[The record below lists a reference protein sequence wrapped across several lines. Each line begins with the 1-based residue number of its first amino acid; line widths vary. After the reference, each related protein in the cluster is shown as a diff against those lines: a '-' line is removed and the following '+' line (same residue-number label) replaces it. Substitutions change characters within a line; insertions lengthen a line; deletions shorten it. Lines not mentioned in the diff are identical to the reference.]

1 MKATLHFVSGDVKID
16 LESGVDLSTRL
27 EFEGQQPSAFG
38 LPRAW
43 SETFR
48 AGGFV
53 GDTRLG
59 GGVNCETVTLNPHGN
74 GTHTEC
80 VGHIV
85 DERVY
90 VSDILQDVFSKA
102 LVISVHP
109 EPIGTTNEN
118 YEAQHADDD
127 IVVTAKSLATAINQ
141 ADLSG
146 WALIIRTLPNPESK
160 RHAHFSGHQPT
171 YFTREAMALIYQA
184 GVKHLLV
191 DFPSVDREDDGGL
204 LPNHHV
210 FWDVPAGTHAFLN
223 VPSSNTI
230 TEMIYVPDSVVDGV
244 GVLTIQ
250 IPDFAMDAAP
260 SRPLYFKTT
269 L

>member
-1 MKATLHFVSGDVKID
+1 MKATLHFVSGDVEND
-16 LESGVDLSTRL
+16 LTAGVDLSTRL
-27 EFEGQQPSAFG
+27 EFSGQQPSAFE

-43 SETFR
+43 AEPFR
-48 AGGFV
+48 AGTFV
-53 GDTRLG
+53 GDTREG
-59 GGVNCETVTLNPHGN
+59 GSVNCATVTLNPHGN

-85 DERVY
+85 DDRIH

-109 EPIGTTNEN
+109 EPIGTSNEN
-118 YEAQHADDD
+118 YDAQHSDDD
-127 IVVTAKSLATAINQ
+127 IVVSSKSLSKAIK
-141 ADLSG
+141 DLDLVG

-160 RHAHFSGHQPT
+160 RHAHFSGNQPV
-171 YFTREAMALIYQA
+171 YFTREAMLLIYQA

-210 FWDVPAGTHAFLN
+210 FWDIPAGTHSIFN

-230 TEMIYVPDSVVDGV
+230 TEMIYVPESILDGV
-244 GVLTIQ
+244 GAVTIQ

-260 SRPLYFKTT
+260 SRPRYFKA
-269 L
+269 

>member
-1 MKATLHFVSGDVKID
+1 
-16 LESGVDLSTRL
+16 
-27 EFEGQQPSAFG
+27 
-38 LPRAW
+38 
-43 SETFR
+43 
-48 AGGFV
+48 
-53 GDTRLG
+53 
-59 GGVNCETVTLNPHGN
+59 
-74 GTHTEC
+74 
-80 VGHIV
+80 
-85 DERVY
+85 
-90 VSDILQDVFSKA
+90 
-102 LVISVHP
+102 
-109 EPIGTTNEN
+109 
-118 YEAQHADDD
+118 
-127 IVVTAKSLATAINQ
+127 
-141 ADLSG
+141 
-146 WALIIRTLPNPESK
+146 
-160 RHAHFSGHQPT
+160 
-171 YFTREAMALIYQA
+171 MALIYQA

-260 SRPLYFKTT
+260 SRPRYFKTT